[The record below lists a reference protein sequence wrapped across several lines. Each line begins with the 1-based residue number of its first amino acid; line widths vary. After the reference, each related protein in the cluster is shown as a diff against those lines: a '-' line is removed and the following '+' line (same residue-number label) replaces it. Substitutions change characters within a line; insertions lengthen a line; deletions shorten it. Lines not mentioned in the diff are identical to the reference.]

1 MWREKRPRA
10 VWRTTSHLIESLV
23 LASVDSFVEGFDPGF
38 LLLPTG
44 CLELDVTDLQQAWV

>member
-10 VWRTTSHLIESLV
+10 VWRTASHLIESLV

>member
-1 MWREKRPRA
+1 MEGKETQ
-10 VWRTTSHLIESLV
+10 RTASHLIESLV

-44 CLELDVTDLQQAWV
+44 CLELDVIDLQKAWV

>member
-10 VWRTTSHLIESLV
+10 VQRAASHLIESLV

-44 CLELDVTDLQQAWV
+44 SLELDVTDLQQAWV